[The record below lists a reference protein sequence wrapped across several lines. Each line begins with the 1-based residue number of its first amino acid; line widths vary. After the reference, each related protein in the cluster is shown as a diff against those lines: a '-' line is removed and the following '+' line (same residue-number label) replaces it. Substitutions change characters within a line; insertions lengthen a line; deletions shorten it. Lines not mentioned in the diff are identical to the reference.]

1 MLVSWY
7 SHPPKSFFVQAVLLK
22 NINNGHIFWQ
32 RLLTEL
38 PTSQMGFDVSNV
50 KGDNFSEWW
59 SKEKSVETRDSS
71 GPQES
76 LCLRRHFVPC
86 WRNNQRR
93 HYVSRSTTQNSTLA
107 RDTRFHT
114 SFSHQLTNIPLASG
128 AFIQDLLKFM
138 RMRET
143 SRELFAPMVI
153 LCGA

>member
-7 SHPPKSFFVQAVLLK
+7 SHPPKSHFIQAVPQK
-22 NINNGHIFWQ
+22 YEQWSHIVTKVTYWVANQ
-32 RLLTEL
+32 RNR
-38 PTSQMGFDVSNV
+38 VWCV
-50 KGDNFSEWW
+50 KGDNVSQWVVKREVSW
-59 SKEKSVETRDSS
+59 TRDSS

-143 SRELFAPMVI
+143 SRELFAPTVI

>member
-7 SHPPKSFFVQAVLLK
+7 SHPPKSLFIQAVLLK
-22 NINNGHIFWQ
+22 NMSNGHTRWQ

-38 PTSQMGFDVSNV
+38 PTSEIEFDVS
-50 KGDNFSEWW
+50 KEIIFLSEWW